1 MQWEFTYEVLYVG
14 LHLKMVNI
22 HIFSS
27 FQDSNKTLVKE
38 FFKCINPYQ
47 ELRGIGR
54 QEVSLVNEV
63 VASRNLTN
71 DVQGRGSSSQ
81 EYV

>member
-1 MQWEFTYEVLYVG
+1 MKYYVG

-22 HIFSS
+22 YIFSS

-47 ELRGIGR
+47 ELQWVGR
-54 QEVSLVNEV
+54 EEVYFVNEV
-63 VASRNLTN
+63 VASGNLTN
-71 DVQGRGSSSQ
+71 DVEQRKQQPGI
-81 EYV
+81 YVK